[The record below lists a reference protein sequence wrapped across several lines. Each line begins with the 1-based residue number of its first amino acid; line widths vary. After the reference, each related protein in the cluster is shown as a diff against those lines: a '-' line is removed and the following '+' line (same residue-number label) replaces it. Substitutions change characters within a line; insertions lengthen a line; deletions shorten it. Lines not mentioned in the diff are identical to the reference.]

1 MFHKKEIIENKDS
14 NAFAK
19 HLQVFH
25 PDRIGDPTVFKLK
38 VESTFSKPL
47 ERQVTEGIAITNST
61 ADRILN
67 SKSEYLQPAVPRVT
81 NTREVRDHG
90 SWLYRTEF
98 YVNFAAQNSEYDTK
112 PKHNQNVTIIFIHL
126 LFHHNVMSL
135 FSFASVLA
143 RQGSLQVSEKLCSI
157 IFLFIQ

>member
-47 ERQVTEGIAITNST
+47 ERQVTEGISITNST

-90 SWLYRTEF
+90 S
-98 YVNFAAQNSEYDTK
+98 
-112 PKHNQNVTIIFIHL
+112 
-126 LFHHNVMSL
+126 
-135 FSFASVLA
+135 
-143 RQGSLQVSEKLCSI
+143 
-157 IFLFIQ
+157 